1 MPAMCA
7 LTGKTY
13 KKVIKRSKSMHGT
26 PTKVRPNL
34 QKIRIGNKQIKI
46 STRAMRTMKKF
57 ANLAEKNGKVNKVTK
72 AIS

>member
-13 KKVIKRSKSMHGT
+13 RKVFKRPKSMHAT
-26 PTKVRPNL
+26 PTKVKPNL

-46 STRAMRTMKKF
+46 CTRALRTMKKY
-57 ANLAEKNGKVNKVTK
+57 ANAAKKNNKTPVK
-72 AIS
+72 A